1 MRYGLD
7 LLLLVA
13 VGYFRG
19 FACMLQIQA
28 CLTPDR
34 VVLCAVSRGIVTAG
48 IWYLARAFGDR
59 ILKLCE
65 RNRKIFLLILSM
77 QHLSLFQCDVVFVDH
92 MGYLTKR
99 SLVLLIFFYLFLLFF
114 LLFFHIREK
123 GQYEQRVL
131 EQKADAAQQKY
142 DALVAEGRKRDLLV
156 HDMRNHLIVLKSMLE
171 EGETGR
177 ALGYIEG
184 ICRSVSQTPR
194 RVETGNTV
202 VDALLHEKAERAGEQ
217 GIRFRILVEELAD
230 GFVEDRDWCCILGN
244 LLDNALE
251 GSRKAEGERWIIL
264 RLENRPF
271 GIVVSVENSCSGRL
285 RVSEGKLKST
295 REDPKGHGM
304 NVRTTSFWRALSF
317 TDKFY
322 SIRRKRHAGRTF
334 EGAADGGRGPASG
347 GGADDPGNGG
357 CGRIFDYN
365 KHALF
370 NLYLLLNLGAACG
383 RPLFHRGTSRSPGDV
398 ACAIFRK
405 GDFGRPEVI
414 RKTGRKGEK
423 AWKRVCL
430 NAFMR
435 R

>member
-1 MRYGLD
+1 MTAAGKGVWYLGMALSFLLLNLQRLDVQYSRWYLIFEAAVAALLFAGRFRIARRDAGLLIGIFYEGMYGLD

-217 GIRFRILVEELAD
+217 GIRFRILAEDLTD

-295 REDPKGHGM
+295 REDPKGHGLGM
-304 NVRTTSFWRALSF
+304 ESVAFSAEKYGGTFLYECENNVFL
-317 TDKFY
+317 
-322 SIRRKRHAGRTF
+322 
-334 EGAADGGRGPASG
+334 ASVV
-347 GGADDPGNGG
+347 
-357 CGRIFDYN
+357 
-365 KHALF
+365 
-370 NLYLLLNLGAACG
+370 LY
-383 RPLFHRGTSRSPGDV
+383 R
-398 ACAIFRK
+398 
-405 GDFGRPEVI
+405 
-414 RKTGRKGEK
+414 
-423 AWKRVCL
+423 
-430 NAFMR
+430 
-435 R
+435 